1 MFPEFRNTFQQ
12 DAEEFMTMLIDNCI
26 PLKELC
32 SFITKTYLKCM
43 NCNTEFER
51 TNDQGQKIVDTC
63 NMLQVGITD
72 VTVEQILKDH
82 LAPEEIND
90 DWKCS
95 KCNSVQK
102 CLKTDGWTEQTKKWM
117 GGTDQKIDG

>member
-1 MFPEFRNTFQQ
+1 
-12 DAEEFMTMLIDNCI
+12 
-26 PLKELC
+26 
-32 SFITKTYLKCM
+32 M

-82 LAPEEIND
+82 LAPEEIDD

-102 CLKTDGWTEQTKKWM
+102 CLKKDKIFNKPKVLIIALKRFETVGTGNNRMIRKITNEVENKK
-117 GGTDQKIDG
+117 DQK